1 MTDLT
6 AAKTILAQLGGN
18 RFRGMTGA
26 NSFAGDDNSLSFK
39 LPSRMTQDH
48 IRGVK
53 IVLDSLDLYD
63 VTYYKM
69 AGSFKRGNLR
79 VETVAESHGLYADM
93 LRSDFTEKT
102 GLETS
107 LGTCGATEKR
117 EG

>member
-6 AAKTILAQLGGN
+6 AAKTILEQLGGN
-18 RFRGMTGA
+18 RFIAMTGSK
-26 NSFAGDDNSLSFK
+26 NFGWSDNLLSFK
-39 LPSRMTQDH
+39 IGRNSSRVTH
-48 IRGVK
+48 VRIK
-53 IVLDSLDLYD
+53 LNSLDLYD
-63 VTYYKM
+63 VEYIRVW
-69 AGSFKRGNLR
+69 GSKR
-79 VETVAESHGLYADM
+79 ETVAESHGLYADM

>member
-1 MTDLT
+1 MSDLIV
-6 AAKTILAQLGGN
+6 ANTILAQLGGN
-18 RFRGMTGA
+18 RFKVMTGA

-53 IVLDSLDLYD
+53 IVLNSLDLYD

-79 VETVAESHGLYADM
+79 VVTVAESSGLYADM
-93 LRSDFTEKT
+93 LRDDFTAKT
-102 GLETS
+102 GLEVS
-107 LGTCGATEKR
+107 MGTCGATR
-117 EG
+117 